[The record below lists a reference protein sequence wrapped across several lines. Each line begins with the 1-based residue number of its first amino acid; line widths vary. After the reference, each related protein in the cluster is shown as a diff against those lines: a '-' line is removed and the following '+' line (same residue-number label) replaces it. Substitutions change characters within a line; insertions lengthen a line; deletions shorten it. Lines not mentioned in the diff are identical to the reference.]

1 MTRSID
7 IRIRNEL
14 SELATARDELDRL
27 AAEWRIP
34 ADALIKLQV
43 ALDEIASN
51 VVNYA
56 WQDGAN
62 HEIGIRIAAQS
73 DGVTL
78 EIIDDG
84 TPFDPSSY
92 PDPTGRPSRPG
103 GLGVMMVR
111 KLVDEIAYH
120 RRDGRNHTILTKK
133 CVVGAC
139 GGSGQR

>member
-1 MTRSID
+1 MTRSVD

-14 SELATARDELDRL
+14 SELATPRDELDRL
-27 AAEWRIP
+27 AAEWHIP
-34 ADALIKLQV
+34 EDALVKLQV

-62 HEIGIRIAAQS
+62 HEICIRIAAQS
-73 DGVTL
+73 DGVTI

-84 TPFDPSSY
+84 APFDPSLY
-92 PDPTGRPSRPG
+92 PDPLGRPSRPG
-103 GLGVMMVR
+103 GLGVMMVK

-120 RRDGRNHTILTKK
+120 HRDGRNHTILTKK
-133 CVVGAC
+133 CAVGDS
-139 GGSGQR
+139 GGSSQR